1 MTADP
6 AGRSAGVHPRDGHVT
21 KPTLA
26 NRQAALVA
34 ALVAGAPVPQG
45 FDERLVGVAE
55 QALRRKRAGQVAAV
69 WPHLAASLGDSWTD
83 RFSRWA
89 RGRPTQDAPRDGW
102 DMAREL
108 ALLGELPPLGR
119 AELAARE
126 VTARYDGR
134 TAPRRRHWPAVRAVP
149 GGVVLGVLGRAYP
162 LGRGNGRDRSAGS
175 QLWGASRSL

>member
-1 MTADP
+1 MTAEP
-6 AGRSAGVHPRDGHVT
+6 AGRSAGVHPRGGHVT

-26 NRQAALVA
+26 SRQAALVA

-83 RFSRWA
+83 HFSRWA
-89 RGRPTQDAPRDGW
+89 RGRPTKGALRDGW

-108 ALLGELPPLGR
+108 ALLGELPPLGV
-119 AELAARE
+119 AELALRE
-126 VTARYDGR
+126 VTVRYDGR
-134 TAPRRRHWPAVRAVP
+134 TAPRPRRCPALRVVP
-149 GGVVLGVLGRAYP
+149 GGVVLGVFGRAYR
-162 LGRGNGRDRSAGS
+162 LGG
-175 QLWGASRSL
+175 

>member
-1 MTADP
+1 
-6 AGRSAGVHPRDGHVT
+6 VT

-26 NRQAALVA
+26 SRQAALVA
-34 ALVAGAPVPQG
+34 ALVAGAPVPPG
-45 FDERLVGVAE
+45 FDARLVGVAE

-89 RGRPTQDAPRDGW
+89 RGRPTRGALRDGW
-102 DMAREL
+102 DLAREL

-119 AELAARE
+119 TELALRE

-134 TAPRRRHWPAVRAVP
+134 TDPRPRYRPAVRLVP
-149 GGVVLGVLGRAYP
+149 GGLVFGMLGRAYP
-162 LGRGNGRDRSAGS
+162 LGG
-175 QLWGASRSL
+175 